1 MIKGNAGYALLVS
14 IQSQESK
21 PAREAPSEMLRGFGV
36 DTGTI
41 YVSTVNCF
49 CFNSVTGIND
59 EL

>member
-1 MIKGNAGYALLVS
+1 MKGNAEDMPFRSTSNLR
-14 IQSQESK
+14 SQRQ
-21 PAREAPSEMLRGFGV
+21 PREAPSETSHGLGV

-49 CFNSVTGIND
+49 CFNSVTGIN